1 MQPEPIVADYAPPV
15 AGKPTGQVCLRNV
28 PISAPLTEHKQI
40 CMSFIVFW
48 QDLVCLYRGEV
59 QLLRHWKAKRHAS
72 FQWGALQW
80 GLYRSWE
87 VQSISREVG
96 HEDGLQEL
104 STIALSNGSSLF
116 ESNLHSIWESCM
128 SAPKY
133 FNLSISFHIFPMSH
147 LSPTHTHQCSSRPRS
162 CLTYLDLMHPGTRK
176 QGSGN
181 TPLPSVAPNFR
192 STIRWPVRKS
202 TLKKKHPA
210 PPPHVLAPFW
220 FWIYLKRRT
229 SSRAAASCTMPFW
242 SMELSK
248 LQIQH
253 FTP

>member
-1 MQPEPIVADYAPPV
+1 MGRFNYWDF
-15 AGKPTGQVCLRNV
+15 GKLKDMHHFNEVHSNEVYTGVEKFNRS
-28 PISAPLTEHKQI
+28 PAR
-40 CMSFIVFW
+40 
-48 QDLVCLYRGEV
+48 LVMKMACKSLSLLHACVVKWLV
-59 QLLRHWKAKRHAS
+59 Q
-72 FQWGALQW
+72 
-80 GLYRSWE
+80 
-87 VQSISREVG
+87 
-96 HEDGLQEL
+96 
-104 STIALSNGSSLF
+104 SLF

-128 SAPKY
+128 SALKY

-162 CLTYLDLMHPGTRK
+162 CLTYLDLMHPGARK

-181 TPLPSVAPNFR
+181 APLPSVAPNFR

-202 TLKKKHPA
+202 TLKKNHPA

-220 FWIYLKRRT
+220 FWISLKRRT